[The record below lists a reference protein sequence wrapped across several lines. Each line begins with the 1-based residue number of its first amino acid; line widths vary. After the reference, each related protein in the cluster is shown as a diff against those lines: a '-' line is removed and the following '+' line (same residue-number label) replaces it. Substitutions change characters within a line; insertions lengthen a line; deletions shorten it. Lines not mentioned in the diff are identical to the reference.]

1 LTAAGGN
8 APTLHPIRSGP
19 PTVSITRPVA
29 DVRTYIEKVLIDF
42 VGRAAVIVPA
52 GQITTWAEVLH
63 GDPFGY
69 GFRAID
75 AIAAVITAQDS
86 KGLEFDQ
93 VFIVDPQAIAEEVP
107 AGANIYV
114 ACTRATT
121 QLHLIAL
128 E

>member
-1 LTAAGGN
+1 
-8 APTLHPIRSGP
+8 
-19 PTVSITRPVA
+19 
-29 DVRTYIEKVLIDF
+29 
-42 VGRAAVIVPA
+42 
-52 GQITTWAEVLH
+52 
-63 GDPFGY
+63 
-69 GFRAID
+69 
-75 AIAAVITAQDS
+75 VITAQDS